1 MHSPRWQVFT
11 NPYLCSSVYLLF
23 SDFMIFSL
31 SFHKLV
37 YKALRFYFLLL
48 FVLLGYLAWILFVM
62 LCISWIYSWYWHLLL
77 FLKNSWVF
85 ALQLFLLLFCFL
97 LSGIIIEHSFF
108 QGHPSCTYKD
118 YFLVSFPIEA
128 NPNDV

>member
-1 MHSPRWQVFT
+1 MIIWSRWQVFT

-31 SFHKLV
+31 SFQKLE

-48 FVLLGYLAWILFVM
+48 FVLLGYLAWILFIL

-85 ALQLFLLLFCFL
+85 ALQLFLLLYCFL
-97 LSGIIIEHSFF
+97 LSGIIIEYSFF
-108 QGHPSCTYKD
+108 QGHPSLHARLFLSFFSYK
-118 YFLVSFPIEA
+118 SKS
-128 NPNDV
+128 